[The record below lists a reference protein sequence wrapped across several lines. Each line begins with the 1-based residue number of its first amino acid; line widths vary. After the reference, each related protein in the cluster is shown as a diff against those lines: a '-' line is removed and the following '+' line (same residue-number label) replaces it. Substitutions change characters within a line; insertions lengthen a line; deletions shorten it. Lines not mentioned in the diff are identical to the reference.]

1 MGPVAMLRPPF
12 GTSSQTQP
20 DGRSAY
26 SVIPFRL
33 GQRTSPLSARAR
45 PISPGVRSS
54 SPSGTSST
62 PQASSSRRVVGAVA
76 QNPGGD
82 GQVTDACA
90 ARLKAAND

>member
-1 MGPVAMLRPPF
+1 MGPVAMIRPPF

-62 PQASSSRRVVGAVA
+62 PQASSSAAASWELWRKTLGAMA
-76 QNPGGD
+76 
-82 GQVTDACA
+82 
-90 ARLKAAND
+90 K